1 MRLIQHRTRV
11 NYWSLSEFSKQTRK
25 HFGLAN
31 PEWYTMGDGPDS
43 FDAHEK
49 RCKEKAPFVHWLTHR
64 GFNKLQNAWMFI
76 PDLIYTIKVA
86 SIWKYFR
93 NLYVFHKALH
103 QYRSWDYSGLL
114 LFMETATKDMHEC
127 HKNNGHLMRSEDT
140 AKELLIVSTLLK
152 RIREDNYTDEVQ
164 GYKRKEGSL
173 FGGEFYQK
181 PNTLPSIKYKK
192 FYRMREAVRK
202 NDLDLVC
209 KMMKNKLFT
218 WWD

>member
-1 MRLIQHRTRV
+1 MRLIQHRTRYS
-11 NYWSLSEFSKQTRK
+11 YWSSSSLSKWIRTK
-25 HFGLAN
+25 FGLDN
-31 PEWYTMGDGPDS
+31 PNWHTLEGWDK
-43 FDAHEK
+43 H
-49 RCKEKAPFVHWLTHR
+49 KEECEQKAPFVHWLTGR
-64 GFNKLQNAWMFI
+64 GFNKLQNIWLFI

-86 SIWKYFR
+86 NIWKYFR
-93 NLYVFHKALH
+93 NLYVFHKALR

-127 HKNNGHLMRSEDT
+127 HKNHGHLMHSEET

-164 GYKRKEGSL
+164 GYKHKEGSL

-181 PNTLPSIKYKK
+181 PNTLPSIKTKK

-209 KMMKNKLFT
+209 KVMKSKLLT